1 MILRIATANLI
12 VIYGFFFFPLKFQ
25 LHGQKKIQIA
35 QPQIHFVTQV
45 FQNFFKDT

>member
-1 MILRIATANLI
+1 MILCIATANLI
-12 VIYGFFFFPLKFQ
+12 FIYAFFSAEVSITLTAKQ
-25 LHGQKKIQIA
+25 IQIA